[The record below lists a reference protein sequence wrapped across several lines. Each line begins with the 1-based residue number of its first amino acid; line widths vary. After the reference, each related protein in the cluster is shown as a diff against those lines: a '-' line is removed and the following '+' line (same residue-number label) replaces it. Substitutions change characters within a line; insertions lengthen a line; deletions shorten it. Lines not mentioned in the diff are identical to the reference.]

1 MRKGDKPA
9 YNVRAR
15 QEPKSDY
22 LTTVGSAWK
31 FKEGDG
37 YVVRIHSLPVDWDGS
52 FILVKP
58 LEPET
63 ARTTEAK

>member
-9 YNVRAR
+9 CNVCAR

-58 LEPET
+58 LEQET
-63 ARTTEAK
+63 VQTAEAV

>member
-1 MRKGDKPA
+1 MSRGDKPA

-15 QEPKSDY
+15 QELKSDY

-37 YVVRIHSLPVDWDGS
+37 YVVRILSLPVDWDRS

-58 LEPET
+58 SQPET
-63 ARTTEAK
+63 AQTTEAK

>member
-1 MRKGDKPA
+1 MSRGDKPA

-31 FKEGDG
+31 FREGDG
-37 YVVRIHSLPVDWDGS
+37 YVVRIHSPPVDWDGS

-58 LEPET
+58 LESES
-63 ARTTEAK
+63 AQTTESK